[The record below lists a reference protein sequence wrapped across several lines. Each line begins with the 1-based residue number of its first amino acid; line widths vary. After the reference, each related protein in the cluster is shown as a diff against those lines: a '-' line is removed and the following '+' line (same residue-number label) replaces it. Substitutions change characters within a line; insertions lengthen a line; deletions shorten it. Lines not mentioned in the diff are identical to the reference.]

1 MDPSPPPIF
10 VIPGMKVGCMPYD
23 AMIDSTLECF
33 FSQSCLNTTAR
44 WISNLPPELRP
55 KALDSSKMSQF
66 KPNTPIRHLID
77 KQMVDQWSNG
87 INFEGYYR
95 SCAPS
100 QCTYTVVQYNS
111 FAYVIS
117 LLIGLYG
124 GLTVAL
130 RFMAPLIVKFGRSM
144 YENIKA
150 RKQSCSHAQQGT
162 GCRGCIAINVI
173 LFSCLHS
180 LRYRKCHEPPCDHCF
195 SY

>member
-23 AMIDSTLECF
+23 AMIKSTLECF

-44 WISNLPPELRP
+44 WISNLPPEQWPR
-55 KALDSSKMSQF
+55 ALDRWMVSTSK
-66 KPNTPIRHLID
+66 PETTIENLVNER
-77 KQMVDQWSNG
+77 MVERW
-87 INFEGYYR
+87 INSTDFAGYYR

-100 QCTYTVVQYNS
+100 QCTYTVVRYNS

-130 RFMAPLIVKFGRSM
+130 RFMAPFIVKFGRRL
-144 YENIKA
+144 YEYFKTKIHS
-150 RKQSCSHAQQGT
+150 RDRAQGKT
-162 GCRGCIAINVI
+162 V
-173 LFSCLHS
+173 
-180 LRYRKCHEPPCDHCF
+180 K
-195 SY
+195 